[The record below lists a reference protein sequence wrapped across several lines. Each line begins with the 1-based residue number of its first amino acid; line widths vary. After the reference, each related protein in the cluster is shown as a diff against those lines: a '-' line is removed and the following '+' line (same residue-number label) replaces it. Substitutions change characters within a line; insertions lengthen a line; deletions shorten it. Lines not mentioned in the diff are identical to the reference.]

1 MPLPRDETTPPVTKM
16 YFVSTIRYIYL
27 WGWRVG
33 SAVLAMPKE
42 SLRHP
47 SYSAKIRFCTQ
58 TRRTDLALSDYFVPR
73 ATQRSAG
80 SKYQLRKPHRK
91 SFSQAKLY
99 LPLDQ
104 AIP

>member
-42 SLRHP
+42 SLPHP

-58 TRRTDLALSDYFVPR
+58 TRRTDLALSD
-73 ATQRSAG
+73 
-80 SKYQLRKPHRK
+80 
-91 SFSQAKLY
+91 
-99 LPLDQ
+99 
-104 AIP
+104 